1 MSGKDKG
8 WMEREIKTA
17 QLMIGMFCRRFHQ
30 ASPCPDC
37 EALLAYVVQRIGKCP
52 YAADK
57 PACSQC
63 PTHCYKPEM
72 RRRIQE
78 VMRFSGPR
86 MIYRHPLAALRHLAG
101 KRAAGGRTPPG
112 RPEADE

>member
-1 MSGKDKG
+1 MSQPCR
-8 WMEREIKTA
+8 WREREGQTA
-17 QLMIGMFCRRFHQ
+17 RVMIDMFCRHFHRQ
-30 ASPCPDC
+30 TPCPDC
-37 EALLAYVVQRIGKCP
+37 EALLAYVERRIGKCP

-101 KRAAGGRTPPG
+101 KWGARRHTPPG
-112 RPEADE
+112 RPETGD